1 MSFNAF
7 FASSLLLTHWNH
19 GEVVLSMYSKKAY
32 NGVQND
38 SSLHRLTACF
48 IIIGSGHA
56 ESYSHFFHF
65 PNSASSSV
73 TREDSSNYFYLLKYF
88 CLLEIFSDIYGIVEA
103 ALPPSWYCHMIFNG
117 SKKFFDV
124 YELLG
129 QVFSFGETE
138 EFWKHQDIKIVR
150 IGPINCQESK
160 YFQRFHSLV
169 GKLQTFIGIWIFL
182 A

>member
-1 MSFNAF
+1 MVFRMIHLSTDSQLVL
-7 FASSLLLTHWNH
+7 SSLDQ
-19 GEVVLSMYSKKAY
+19 VMLSPI
-32 NGVQND
+32 VIF
-38 SSLHRLTACF
+38 F
-48 IIIGSGHA
+48 I
-56 ESYSHFFHF
+56 F

>member
-1 MSFNAF
+1 MSFDAF

-19 GEVVLSMYSKKAY
+19 GEVVLSMYSKKAH

-38 SSLHRLTACF
+38 SSLPRLTACF

-56 ESYSHFFHF
+56 GSHSHFS
-65 PNSASSSV
+65 NSASSSV
-73 TREDSSNYFYLLKYF
+73 TQEDSSNYFYQLKYF

-150 IGPINCQESK
+150 VGPINCQESK
-160 YFQRFHSLV
+160 YFQRFHSLD
-169 GKLQTFIGIWIFL
+169 GKLQTFIGIFSNFL